1 MIFDGGIALQRKHNP
16 QIVPAAKALRK
27 NMTKEER
34 HLWYDYLRT
43 HPIHFNR
50 QKVLGKYIADFYS
63 AEVRLVIE
71 LDGGG
76 HYTEE
81 NAKYDAERT
90 AFLES
95 YGLKVIRIPNNEVN
109 SNFRGVC
116 EYIDLAIEQSLSQ
129 LR

>member
-1 MIFDGGIALQRKHNP
+1 MERKHNP
-16 QIVPAAKALRK
+16 QNVPAAKALRK

-34 HLWYDYLRT
+34 HLWYDYLKT
-43 HPIHFNR
+43 HPIRFNR

-63 AEVRLVIE
+63 AEAHLIIE

-81 NAKYDAERT
+81 MMQRDADRT
-90 AFLES
+90 AFLEA
-95 YGLKVIRIPNNEVN
+95 YGLKVIRIPNNAVN
-109 SNFRGVC
+109 NNFRGVC
-116 EYIDLAIEQSLSQ
+116 EYIDLMIEQSLSQ